1 MTVTTTVRL
10 PRTLVNELLH
20 QAQLSPN
27 REISGMIGRHGQRCM
42 CYPINSMTT
51 DAGVLFALNASE
63 RQTALKKMDER
74 NQELFAIYHSHP
86 DAPALPSVIDG
97 DAVDYPQAL
106 YLVIS
111 LNTRGVLEM
120 RGFQK
125 HDQHIEEV
133 NLII

>member
-1 MTVTTTVRL
+1 MTATTTVRL

-27 REISGMIGRHGQRCM
+27 REVSGMIGRHGQRCM
-42 CYPINSMTT
+42 CYPIDSMAA
-51 DAGVLFALNASE
+51 DAGVLFALDVDE
-63 RQTALKKMDER
+63 RQAALEKMNER
-74 NQELFAIYHSHP
+74 NQQLFAIYHSHP
-86 DAPALPSVIDG
+86 EAPALPSVIDG
-97 DAVDYPQAL
+97 EAVDYPQAL

-125 HDQHIEEV
+125 QDQHIKEV

>member
-1 MTVTTTVRL
+1 MTVKTTIRL

-20 QAQLSPN
+20 QAQISPN
-27 REISGMIGRHGQRCM
+27 QEISGLIGRHGQRCM
-42 CYPINSMTT
+42 CYPIDSVKT
-51 DAGVLFALNASE
+51 DASVLFALSASE
-63 RQTALKKMDER
+63 QLAALKEMKER

-86 DAPALPSVIDG
+86 DAPALPSVIDE
-97 DAVDYPQAL
+97 DVADYPQAL
-106 YLVIS
+106 YLIIS

-125 HDQHIEEV
+125 HGQNIEEV

>member
-27 REISGMIGRHGQRCM
+27 QQISGLIGRHGKRCM
-42 CYPINSMTT
+42 CYPVDSVKT
-51 DAGVLFALNASE
+51 DASVLFALSASE
-63 RQTALKKMDER
+63 RLAVLKEMQER
-74 NQELFAIYHSHP
+74 NQELFAIYQSHP
-86 DAPALPSVIDG
+86 DAPALPSVIDE
-97 DAVDYPQAL
+97 DMADYPQVL
-106 YLVIS
+106 YLIIS

-120 RGFQK
+120 RGFRKREQ
-125 HDQHIEEV
+125 DIEEV